1 VACCCFRIS
10 FFSFFPPTNPVFFW
24 LISKDEFACL
34 IVVCYYLS
42 TAVGSLSSSHESRY
56 MRFRRSES
64 ALSSMGRGRIEIK
77 RIENN
82 TSRGR
87 SPSASVATGFSRRL
101 TSSQSSA
108 TLRWRSSSS
117 PAGAASTSTQT
128 TGHRD
133 AHGFVVTNKGALIV
147 SASSQHPF
155 TSHQASFGES
165 N

>member
-128 TGHRD
+128 TGAWLCIDRSLSLHLGSLV
-133 AHGFVVTNKGALIV
+133 AVYALYNLTLTLLGFPLT
-147 SASSQHPF
+147 
-155 TSHQASFGES
+155 
-165 N
+165 